1 MSTSTSRR
9 PGGSATKR
17 GAQGGGGDFG
27 GGDDEGGG
35 GGGGNGDRL
44 VKVAFAR
51 TRPEAELIQG
61 LLMEAD
67 IPSVL
72 QQVLPGPG
80 ASYMPGPVD
89 VMVAAEAAK
98 RAREVLAE
106 TFVEDENQEQAE
118 LEEERRLARGETG
131 VTSPARLA
139 FWVGVAVLGAF
150 LLSWLIYQV
159 T

>member
-1 MSTSTSRR
+1 MSTSTSHR
-9 PGGSATKR
+9 PGGSAVKR
-17 GAQGGGGDFG
+17 GARGGGGDFG

-89 VMVAAEAAK
+89 VMVAAKSAK
-98 RAREVLAE
+98 RARDVLAE
-106 TFVEDENQEQAE
+106 TFVEDEDQERAE

-131 VTSPARLA
+131 VTSPAHLA
-139 FWVGVAVLGAF
+139 FWLVAAVLGAF
-150 LLSWLIYQV
+150 ALSWLLYQV